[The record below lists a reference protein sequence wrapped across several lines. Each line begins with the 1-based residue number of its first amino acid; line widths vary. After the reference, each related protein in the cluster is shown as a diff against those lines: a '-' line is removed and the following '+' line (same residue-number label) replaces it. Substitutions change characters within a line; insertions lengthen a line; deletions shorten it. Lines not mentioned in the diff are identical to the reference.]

1 MFQEKENYRQLCD
14 QLYQNGII
22 KQDDSGAIVAVESIE
37 EQEQIRSKTKQKK
50 VQENIEQHDL
60 HSQLEDLGPIEDI
73 NDRDKMDGLE

>member
-1 MFQEKENYRQLCD
+1 M
-14 QLYQNGII
+14 
-22 KQDDSGAIVAVESIE
+22 ESIE